1 MCWTVWK
8 EDENGKFVRGTGQGI
23 LTNIIQ
29 KYLGEREVTFACVLP
44 MRSNITVEIVITN
57 IRKLETN

>member
-1 MCWTVWK
+1 MYWSVWE
-8 EDENGKFVRGTGQGI
+8 EDQNGVLVRDMNQGI

-44 MRSNITVEIVITN
+44 TKSNLTVEIVITN
-57 IRKLETN
+57 IRKIETN